1 MLEEK
6 KKRKKIPAQVS
17 LLDTAP
23 KAPQPTIL
31 PPLSDVVNMAVT
43 DIPSRGLT
51 IARKKRKEKLI
62 CFENT

>member
-31 PPLSDVVNMAVT
+31 PPLSDVVNME
-43 DIPSRGLT
+43 
-51 IARKKRKEKLI
+51 EK
-62 CFENT
+62 T